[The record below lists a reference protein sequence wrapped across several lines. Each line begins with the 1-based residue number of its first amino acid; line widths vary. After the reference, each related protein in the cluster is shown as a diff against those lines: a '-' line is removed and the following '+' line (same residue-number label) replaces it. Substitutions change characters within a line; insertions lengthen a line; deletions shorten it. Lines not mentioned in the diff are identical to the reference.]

1 MDDGRRNMLISAAF
15 GGVVVVAII
24 ILLGAIA
31 IGWYSDNFGEVATV
45 NGQTIDRSEFRDRYR
60 VESFRLD
67 LALRRLRDDLQAG
80 RISESDHDV
89 QADILNER
97 RQDANLQQAVLARL
111 IDQEL
116 EGQLAPAEGVSVSD
130 ADVDARMAEDATR
143 PEMREAHVIAV
154 DPEVS
159 AASGTPTDAEKAA
172 ARETLEKALADIAG
186 GKPWA
191 EVAAL
196 VSTDP
201 SSVQGGELGYV
212 SARDESLDPAF
223 HDALFA
229 ASANEPTAIVEG
241 ADGIFRA
248 GLVTAI
254 APALTE
260 PDFEQQLLES
270 QITVDAYR
278 AAVRGDVLRERLEEK
293 IVAGVIEGD
302 APQRRTA
309 EIYLDE
315 GLDKVRVRH
324 ILFSPK
330 DDPDGAADL
339 ALDDPA
345 WAAAEAEAE
354 ALHTTLAANA
364 NDDAALLAA
373 FEEAA
378 KNSDEEGAGDTG
390 GLLPYLSEEQLDPDF
405 ATAVFADGLESGD
418 LLEPVKSVFGWHV
431 VLFDDRQPPAQ
442 IRMEAIRQR
451 ALAPAASFATIAQEV
466 SEGLEAE
473 DGGDLGW
480 VARGQLSPK
489 AREDAIFAAPI
500 GGISNVLAVPGE
512 GYYLFK
518 VSEEADRPLDLDQVE
533 ALRNSAYA
541 NWYGEKQ
548 SAADIKSGS
557 TSLTPEG

>member
-15 GGVVVVAII
+15 GGVVVVAIL
-24 ILLGAIA
+24 ILVGAVA
-31 IGWYSDNFGEVATV
+31 IGWYSDNFGEVASV

-60 VESFRLD
+60 VETFRLD

-97 RQDANLQQAVLARL
+97 RQEANLQQAVLARL

-116 EGQLAPAEGVSVSD
+116 EGQLAPDEGVSVSE

-143 PEMREAHVIAV
+143 PEMRESHVIAI

-172 ARETLEKALADIAG
+172 AREKLEKALADVAG
-186 GKPWA
+186 GKTWA

-229 ASANEPTAIVEG
+229 ASADTPTAIVEG

-248 GLVTAI
+248 GLVTDI
-254 APALTE
+254 APAFSE
-260 PDFEQQLLES
+260 PDFEQQLIES
-270 QITVDAYR
+270 DITVEAYR
-278 AAVRGDVLRERLEEK
+278 AAVRGDLVRERLEDT
-293 IVAGVIEGD
+293 IVAGVVEGD
-302 APQRRTA
+302 TTQRRVA

-315 GLDKVRVRH
+315 ALDKVRVRH

-330 DDPDGAADL
+330 DDPDGAADIPE
-339 ALDDPA
+339 DDPA
-345 WAAAEAEAE
+345 WAAAEAEAR
-354 ALHTTLAANA
+354 ALHTTLAAKA

-378 KNSDEEGAGDTG
+378 KGSDEEGAGDTG

-405 ATAVFADGLESGD
+405 ASAVFADGLESGD
-418 LLEPVKSVFGWHV
+418 LLEPVRSVFGWHV
-431 VLFDDRQPPAQ
+431 VLFDERQPPAQ
-442 IRMEAIRQR
+442 VRMEAARQR
-451 ALAPAASFATIAQEV
+451 ALAPAASFATIAQQV
-466 SEGLEAE
+466 SEGIEAQ

-489 AREDAIFAAPI
+489 TREDAIFAAPV
-500 GGISNVLAVPGE
+500 GGVSQILSVPGE

-518 VSEEADRPLDLDQVE
+518 VAEEASRPLDPEQVE
-533 ALRNSAYA
+533 AVRNSAYV
-541 NWYGEKQ
+541 NWYTEKQ
-548 SAADIKSGS
+548 NAADIRSGS
-557 TSLTPEG
+557 TSLTPES